1 MLEVKELKDKMD
13 CQTYLETLS
22 KELQEKYN
30 LSPVNDIRMYSIY
43 LTNGNLDVMVGFE
56 YLSDKFMVAIKQN
69 GYTLGFTEKDILGN
83 LSLQQV
89 YNLLDKRL
97 GKC

>member
-1 MLEVKELKDKMD
+1 MLEIKELKDKMD

-89 YNLLDKRL
+89 YNLLDRKL
-97 GKC
+97 K

>member
-30 LSPVNDIRMYSIY
+30 LRQANDIRMYTIC

-69 GYTLGFTEKDILGN
+69 GYTLGFTEKDIVGN

-89 YNLLDKRL
+89 YNLLDRKL
-97 GKC
+97 K